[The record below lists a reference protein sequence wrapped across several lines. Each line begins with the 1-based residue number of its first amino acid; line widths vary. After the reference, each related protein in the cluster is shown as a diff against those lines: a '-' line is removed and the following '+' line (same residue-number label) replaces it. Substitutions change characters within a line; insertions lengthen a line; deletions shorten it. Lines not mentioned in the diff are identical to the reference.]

1 MFTPLVRVLFMQDN
15 ESDARILQQRLSQI
29 SLQHLDIIHAKEL
42 DAAMA
47 LLSNESF
54 DVALLD
60 LSFPDDQKIEA
71 VHCIRNKFGQLP
83 IIGLISSEHETL
95 MHEAR
100 LNGIRDFVVEKYN
113 DPHAISQA
121 IRFAV
126 QHNRSETG
134 LRQSEEHFK
143 LACENSH
150 AMVYEFDA
158 GSGQA
163 VFAHGLPLLLGYNL
177 EEVPQNMEWWFAQIH
192 QDDISNVLCRFQAS
206 RSMGGNYA
214 FRYRVRHKSGKNI
227 MIEDAGRNIV
237 DEKGQAVRIVGSV
250 VDITQRVKAEE
261 ALHQSEQRYHE
272 FVEELEHMVEQRTTD
287 LEKRSLQLRSLAAE
301 LAHAEERERKR
312 LAQGIHDDLQQL
324 LVGGKFCAETLAG
337 NVSEELR
344 ETVQRLNQFLND
356 AIESTRS
363 LTFELSPPILHNAGL
378 GRSLHYLGR
387 RMEAK
392 YGLIVTIHAEE
403 RAEPEDEDLKVL
415 LFQATREL
423 LFNVVKHARVKMAEV
438 EMRRLDV
445 ESIQIVVSDAGAGF
459 VPKESC
465 AEESPQGYG
474 LFSIKG
480 RLDLIGGRLEI
491 KSAPGSG
498 TCCTV
503 TAPFAQQ
510 EKGQPSDLKAL
521 RASMSRSK
529 ARGGML
535 RAGHR
540 IRVLIAD
547 EHALMRQGL
556 VRLLQGYRD
565 IAVVGDVCERIEIL
579 DAVKRFSPDIII
591 MDADMSFLNGV
602 EMTAYLKK
610 EFPQVRVI
618 GLSAREQLDHCEAM
632 CKAGAFAI
640 LNKSNRLESLITTI
654 RSVVSGA
661 A

>member
-1 MFTPLVRVLFMQDN
+1 MFTPPVRVLLMQDN
-15 ESDARILQQRLSQI
+15 CSDAQLLQQRLTQI
-29 SLQHLDIIHAKEL
+29 SLQRLDIIHVKDLAE
-42 DAAMA
+42 AMT
-47 LLSNESF
+47 LLSEEPF
-54 DVALLD
+54 DIALLD
-60 LSFPDDQKIEA
+60 CSFPDDQKIEA
-71 VHCIRNKFGQLP
+71 VHCIRNKFAQLP
-83 IIGLISSEHETL
+83 IVGLASSEDETL
-95 MHEAR
+95 MYESR
-100 LNGIRDFVVEKYN
+100 RQGIQEFTVEKQT
-113 DPHAISQA
+113 DPHAISRA

-126 QHNRSETG
+126 QHSRSEHG
-134 LRQSEEHFK
+134 LRESKEHFK

-158 GSGQA
+158 GSGRA
-163 VFAHGLPLLLGYNL
+163 VFVHGLPLLLGYSL
-177 EEVPQNMEWWFAQIH
+177 EEAPQDMEWWFAQIH

-214 FRYRVRHKSGKNI
+214 FRYRVRHKSGKYI

-237 DEKGQAVRIVGSV
+237 DEKGQAVRIVGSM

-261 ALHQSEQRYHE
+261 ALRQSEQRYHE

-344 ETVQRLNQFLND
+344 ETVQRLTQFLTE
-356 AIESTRS
+356 AIESARS

-403 RAEPEDEDLKVL
+403 QAEPEDEDSKVL

-423 LFNVVKHARVKMAEV
+423 LFNVVKHARVKMADV
-438 EMRRLDV
+438 EMRRLDI
-445 ESIQIVVSDAGAGF
+445 ETIQIVVSDAGVGF
-459 VPKESC
+459 VPKESGE
-465 AEESPQGYG
+465 EESPHGYG

-498 TCCTV
+498 TCCTI
-503 TAPFAQQ
+503 TAPFAKL
-510 EKGQPSDLKAL
+510 ESGQSPDLKTL

-529 ARGGML
+529 ASGGML
-535 RAGHR
+535 RAGRR

-547 EHALMRQGL
+547 EQALMRQGL

-565 IAVVGDVCERIEIL
+565 IAVVGEVSDRREIL
-579 DAVKRFSPDIII
+579 DAVKRFSPEIII
-591 MDADMSFLNGV
+591 MDANMSFLDGI
-602 EMTAYLKK
+602 EMTSCLKK
-610 EFPQVRVI
+610 EFPPLRVI
-618 GLSAREQLDHCEAM
+618 GLAVGEELDYGEAM

-640 LNKSNRLESLITTI
+640 LNKSNRLDSLIATI
-654 RSVVSGA
+654 RSAVLGA